1 MHAAACIP
9 FACKLTN
16 DNEMIIIIAAR
27 CGTRSVDPIA
37 YRAVFF
43 CRATHT
49 YIALRRDVSVVLAD
63 HLFCPSVTCIV
74 LRVTA
79 VERTGEPIKFSH
91 TTSSEV
97 SGGWVPMASLEQDA
111 KHTWILGICDFRENL
126 INHKN

>member
-1 MHAAACIP
+1 
-9 FACKLTN
+9 
-16 DNEMIIIIAAR
+16 MIIIIAAR

-49 YIALRRDVSVVLAD
+49 YIALRRDASVVLAD

-74 LRVTA
+74 LRGTA

-91 TTSSEV
+91 TTSPEV
-97 SGGWVPMASLEQDA
+97 SGGGGVPTASLEQDA
-111 KHTWILGICDFRENL
+111 KHTWILGICDFREIL